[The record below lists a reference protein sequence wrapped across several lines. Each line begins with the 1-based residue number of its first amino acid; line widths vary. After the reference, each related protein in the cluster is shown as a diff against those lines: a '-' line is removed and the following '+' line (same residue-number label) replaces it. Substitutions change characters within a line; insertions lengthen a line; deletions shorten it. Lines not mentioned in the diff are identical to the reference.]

1 MTIATGKPFLKFF
14 ILSLGVV
21 CAVSVYAQN
30 EIATPIEKAISE
42 DWTPLLDRKLSKWEP
57 FIGIPEAS
65 VQKLPRSYKKHLKGD
80 KRPPIGLGD
89 PMGIYRV
96 KKDKDGEWVLAIS
109 GEVYAGLTSKKE
121 YANYHLTLLFKWGEQ
136 KYEPRLER
144 KRDSGILYH
153 CYGEHGAFWEVWK
166 ACLEYQ
172 IQEEDFGDLYVLGGT
187 KATTKID
194 AKKQWN
200 PLSTKTHRSHTKNA
214 LDAEL
219 PHGSWNRIDVYVV
232 GDSAIH
238 VTNGKVVL
246 ALTDA
251 KKSTGERLMSGQ
263 IQLQSEGAECY
274 MKDIYIRPLNAFPK
288 AIRQAANL

>member
-274 MKDIYIRPLNAFPK
+274 MKDINIRPLNAFPK

>member
-30 EIATPIEKAISE
+30 EIATPIEKAISK

-65 VQKLPRSYKKHLKGD
+65 VQKLPKSYKKRLKGD

-96 KKDKDGEWVLAIS
+96 KKNKDGEWVLAIS

-121 YANYHLTLLFKWGEQ
+121 YANYHLTMLFKWGEK

-153 CYGEHGAFWEVWK
+153 CYGAHGAFWEVWK

-172 IQEEDFGDLYVLGGT
+172 IQEADFGDLYVLGGT

-200 PLSTKTHRSHTKNA
+200 PMSTKTHRSHTKNA

-274 MKDIYIRPLNAFPK
+274 MKDINIRPLNAFPK

>member
-1 MTIATGKPFLKFF
+1 MTTTTGKPFLKFL
-14 ILSLGVV
+14 ILSLWVV

-30 EIATPIEKAISE
+30 EIATPIEKTSSE

-57 FIGIPEAS
+57 FTGIPEAS
-65 VQKLPRSYKKHLKGD
+65 VQKLPRSYKKRLKGD

-89 PMGIYRV
+89 PMGIYTLE
-96 KKDKDGEWVLAIS
+96 KDNNGDWVLAIS

-187 KATTKID
+187 KATVKID
-194 AKKQWN
+194 DNKQWD
-200 PLSTKTHRSHTKNA
+200 PMSTKTHRTHTKNA

-251 KKSTGERLMSGQ
+251 KKSTGERLASGQ

-274 MKDIYIRPLNAFPK
+274 MKDINIRPISAFPE